1 MPDDF
6 NYKGWV
12 IEAQSYKSDG
22 DRWRPKALVS
32 VFQGGS
38 VRVHQ
43 VPAPLDATHDT
54 EEDANAYAVAMAKKW
69 IDDRG

>member
-6 NYKGWV
+6 HYKGWV

-22 DRWRPKALVS
+22 DRWRPKASSASSRAVVS
-32 VFQGGS
+32 ECI
-38 VRVHQ
+38 RYLR
-43 VPAPLDATHDT
+43 LDATHDT